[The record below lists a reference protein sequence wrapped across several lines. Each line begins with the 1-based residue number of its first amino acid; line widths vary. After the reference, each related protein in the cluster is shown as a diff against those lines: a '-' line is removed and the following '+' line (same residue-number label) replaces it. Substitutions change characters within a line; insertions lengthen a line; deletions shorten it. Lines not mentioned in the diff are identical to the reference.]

1 MDEPEH
7 KRRLRTNRPFI
18 VDNLLGVDEVLDHI
32 RCEEVLSESVIDR
45 ISQIKEERQ
54 KIRLLLDFL
63 DKKTSDKFDKFCS
76 ILDKTDNSLIAAKL
90 RNSADTSSFPSNHE
104 KVPVKRFGSMSDEDR
119 EIFRKL
125 HVEFVENMSDVESVM
140 DSLISQEVLN
150 RAHRSLIFQH
160 GERRQQ
166 VRMLL
171 NILPKKGNIALPA
184 LLTAFKTSSNDYL
197 YEQILKTKRKTNTAS
212 CSTAK

>member
-7 KRRLRTNRPFI
+7 KMRLRTNRPFI

-32 RCEEVLSESVIDR
+32 RSEEVLSESVIDR
-45 ISQIKEERQ
+45 ISPIKEERQ
-54 KIRLLLDFL
+54 KIRLILDFL
-63 DKKTSDKFDKFCS
+63 DKKASDKFEKFCS

-90 RNSADTSSFPSNHE
+90 RNSDTSSFPSNHE
-104 KVPVKRFGSMSDEDR
+104 KVPVRRYGSMSEEDR
-119 EIFRKL
+119 EILRKL

-166 VRMLL
+166 VRILL
-171 NILPKKGNIALPA
+171 NILNKKGNIALPA
-184 LLTAFKTSSNDYL
+184 LLTAFKASSNDYL
-197 YEQILKTKRKTNTAS
+197 YEQILNKKENK
-212 CSTAK
+212 

>member
-32 RCEEVLSESVIDR
+32 RCEEVLAESVIDR

-63 DKKTSDKFDKFCS
+63 DKKTRDKFDKFCS

-90 RNSADTSSFPSNHE
+90 RNSDTSSFPSNHE
-104 KVPVKRFGSMSDEDR
+104 KVPVKRFGSMSDEDK

-160 GERRQQ
+160 RERRQQ
-166 VRMLL
+166 VRVLL
-171 NILPKKGNIALPA
+171 NILLKKGNIALPA

-197 YEQILKTKRKTNTAS
+197 YEQILNKKENKYTKL
-212 CSTAK
+212 